1 MVEATVLGKEIYSVY
16 LVLSLFYLCCI
27 LLHKPRMDIDDKYR
41 KNIDTGINYFLKLR
55 RY

>member
-1 MVEATVLGKEIYSVY
+1 MAEATVLEKEIYSVY
-16 LVLSLFYLCCI
+16 LVLSLFYSCCI

-41 KNIDTGINYFLKLR
+41 KNIDIGINYFLKLW